1 MAYARFVFKR
11 KAFCEQVLKNEKL
24 RGKVRDA
31 CERAAGGDD
40 RIWVRDHNG
49 ANRSG
54 VAIICHAAL
63 EATHQTLETTL
74 SEVHL

>member
-1 MAYARFVFKR
+1 MAYARFVLDR
-11 KAFCEQVLKNEKL
+11 KAFREQVLKNERL

-40 RIWVRDHNG
+40 RIWVRDHDG
-49 ANRSG
+49 VNRNG
-54 VAIICHAAL
+54 VAIICPAGL

-74 SEVHL
+74 GEVHL